1 MWYKRIKM
9 EELKGKTF
17 VDIKFDEYNGEKNK
31 ILFTD
36 DEGYVYKMY
45 HDQMCC
51 ELVYIEDICGDINN
65 LIGVPI
71 VMAEEIT
78 NRDDEPTVNVESS
91 YTWTFY
97 KFATSKGYVTI
108 RWFGTSNGYYSED
121 VCIEVIK
128 VPMLKFKKEDRI
140 TNISN
145 INNYEKSFIDT
156 GIYLRSYIMDDV
168 NFNALYKSKCNI
180 INEDKYIGNI
190 VEFNDDYV
198 CVDVDIEMADAI
210 PYPEKCV
217 AKYNFIYNDDDT
229 VSSISQIYIEEE

>member
-1 MWYKRIKM
+1 MWYRRIEM

-17 VDIKFDEYNGEKNK
+17 VDIQINDDNGEKNK
-31 ILFTD
+31 IIFTD

-45 HDQMCC
+45 HDQDCC
-51 ELVYIEDICGDINN
+51 EWVYIEDICGDINN

-78 NRDDEPTVNVESS
+78 NRDDAPLDDADYS

-108 RWFGTSNGYYSED
+108 RWYGTSNGYYSED
-121 VCIEVIK
+121 ACIELIK
-128 VPMLKFKKEDRI
+128 MPMLKFKKEDRI

-145 INNYEKSFIDT
+145 INEYEKSFIDT

-168 NFNALYKSKCNI
+168 NFNTLYKSKYNI
-180 INEDKYIGNI
+180 INKDKYIGNI
-190 VEFNDDYV
+190 VEFNDEYV
-198 CVDVDIEMADAI
+198 CVDVNIEMADAI